1 MEHILLKVVLPL
13 SLAFIMFTLG
23 MGLKVASFSDILKFP
38 KAFTL
43 GLVNQVILLPIVGF
57 LIAVMFQLTPALA
70 VGVMILALS
79 PGGVTTN
86 VLTKI
91 AGANTALSITLTAT
105 VTLISVITLPIIIG
119 LSMRYFTGS
128 VPEEFNILKISVSIF
143 LITVVPVSIGVL
155 LTHLAPGFVTK
166 ASRLLSK
173 IAMVL
178 FVVIVLAAILSN
190 WETLISNLVRLGPAL
205 VLMNVVLLVIGLLT
219 ATMFGL
225 GAKDATTI
233 AIETGVQNVTIA
245 IAVAPLIVASTSAL
259 PEEAIPAAV
268 YGVVMYIVTMPFVY
282 LRMRKHKKP
291 A

>member
-1 MEHILLKVVLPL
+1 LLKVVLPL

-23 MGLKVASFSDILKFP
+23 MGLKVASFSDIARFP

-43 GLVNQVILLPIVGF
+43 GLINQVILLPLVGF
-57 LIAVMFQLTPALA
+57 SIAVLFQLPPALA

-91 AGANTALSITLTAT
+91 AGANTALSITLTAI
-105 VTLISVITLPIIIG
+105 VTLISVVTLPIIIN

-128 VPEEFNILKISVSIF
+128 VAEEFNIFRISLSIF

-155 LTHLAPGFVTK
+155 LTHLTPRFVAK

-173 IAMVL
+173 VAMAL
-178 FVVIVLAAILSN
+178 FVIIVFAAILSN
-190 WETLISNLVRLGPAL
+190 WDTLVSNLIRLGPAL
-205 VLMNVVLLVIGLLT
+205 ILMNVVLLVVGLLT
-219 ATMFGL
+219 ASIVGL

-233 AIETGVQNVTIA
+233 SIETGVQNVTIA
-245 IAVAPLIVASTSAL
+245 IAVAPLIVASTTVL

-268 YGVVMYIVTMPFVY
+268 YGVVMYLVTLPFVF
-282 LRMRKHKKP
+282 LRMRKHKTSD
-291 A
+291 

>member
-23 MGLKVASFSDILKFP
+23 MGLRLTSFSEIVKFP

-43 GLVNQVILLPIVGF
+43 GLINQVILLPVVGF
-57 LIAVMFQLTPALA
+57 AIAVMFQLPPALA

-91 AGANTALSITLTAT
+91 AGANTALSITLTAI
-105 VTLISVITLPIIIG
+105 VTLISVVTLPVIIG

-128 VPEEFNILKISVSIF
+128 VAQDFNIFKISVSIF

-155 LTHLAPGFVTK
+155 LTHVAPGFVTT
-166 ASRLLSK
+166 ASRVLSK
-173 IAMVL
+173 IAMAL
-178 FVVIVLAAILSN
+178 FVIIVLAAILSN
-190 WETLISNLVRLGPAL
+190 WDTLISNLLTLGPAL
-205 VLMNVVLLVIGLLT
+205 IAMNVILLSVGLLT
-219 ATMFGL
+219 ANFAGL

-233 AIETGVQNVTIA
+233 SIETGVQNVTIA
-245 IAVAPLIVASTSAL
+245 IAVAPLIVTSTLAL
-259 PEEAIPAAV
+259 PQEAIPAAV
-268 YGVVMYIVTMPFVY
+268 YGVVMYIVTMPFVF
-282 LRMRKHKKP
+282 LRMRKHK
-291 A
+291 ASV